1 MTAALPAPQG
11 PAGAG
16 HLAAVLKQNG
26 TPLRLL
32 SMRRNAIGD
41 DGAAAFAAALETNTA
56 LDTLILAQNGI
67 SDGGGKKIFVASD
80 ESCVFAPIRSI
91 IGDSYNMLPRVF
103 QRSHWRPRSAAAAAS
118 SACWT
123 SRNL

>member
-1 MTAALPAPQG
+1 LTAALPAPQG

-67 SDGGGKKIFVASD
+67 SDGGGKKKIRGLRRVLCFCSD
-80 ESCVFAPIRSI
+80 PLH
-91 IGDSYNMLPRVF
+91 Y
-103 QRSHWRPRSAAAAAS
+103 W
-118 SACWT
+118 
-123 SRNL
+123 